1 MSGENLVDRQQVA
14 QSVVAPGVNVTV
26 TGVRPEDGKTIARV
40 GPVRPQL
47 QQNQGTPGAAPTPQM
62 GG

>member
-14 QSVVAPGVNVTV
+14 QSVVGQGVNIKV
-26 TGVRPEDGKTIARV
+26 TGVREDGKTIARV
-40 GPVRPQL
+40 EPVRPQL